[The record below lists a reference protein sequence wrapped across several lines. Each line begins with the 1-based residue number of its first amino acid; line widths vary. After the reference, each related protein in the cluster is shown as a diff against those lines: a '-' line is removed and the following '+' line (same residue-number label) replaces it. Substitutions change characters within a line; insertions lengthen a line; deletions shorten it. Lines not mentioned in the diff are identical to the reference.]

1 MSWCNPSVAP
11 ASLVC
16 VRLLRAISAP
26 GLGSARPPTSAP
38 RLGSPPQ
45 AEAREREK
53 RNEARRKEQEAA
65 SPSHICTMNLR
76 IPATSAPGLGPPLP
90 HLHRDRLT
98 PARMRWGWA
107 HPAHICIGTG
117 AHPPHLHRDW
127 FTRDLHRDWAHPATS
142 APRPGSPPPHLHRD
156 RDEQRRR
163 VADYMRATK
172 KTESSLPKTEIPLLR
187 HEWTLAK
194 NRFPVFLELPSV
206 SVRRPGALPGFVRS
220 FWGSPAVGAVLV
232 CYDEA
237 RQRQRLLRPAV
248 LLPAA

>member
-1 MSWCNPSVAP
+1 MSWCSPSVAP

-142 APRPGSPPPHLHRD
+142 ATGLVSASPPQPSSCARSAALAVGLAGMACSRLHLEAPIDGCVFGAPPREGD
-156 RDEQRRR
+156 RQSCCQRR
-163 VADYMRATK
+163 VVHARACGRHARRSYSEK
-172 KTESSLPKTEIPLLR
+172 SSSS
-187 HEWTLAK
+187 A
-194 NRFPVFLELPSV
+194 S
-206 SVRRPGALPGFVRS
+206 
-220 FWGSPAVGAVLV
+220 
-232 CYDEA
+232 
-237 RQRQRLLRPAV
+237 
-248 LLPAA
+248 